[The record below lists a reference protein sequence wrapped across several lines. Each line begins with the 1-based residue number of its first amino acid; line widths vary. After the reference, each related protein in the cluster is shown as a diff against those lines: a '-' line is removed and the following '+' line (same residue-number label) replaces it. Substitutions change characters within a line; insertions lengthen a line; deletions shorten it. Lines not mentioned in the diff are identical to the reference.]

1 MKDHYLNIVSSVE
14 RLHRLFLDVV
24 RVELDLLRVY
34 DINNVQALVLY
45 HLGKAHLTVSE
56 LTNRGYYL
64 GSNVSYNLKKMI
76 ERGYIEQTVSAHD
89 RRVNVVKLTAKGL
102 EFTKKFDAALNRQVA
117 LLTGQDVAFA
127 EVEQSTDLLRRVETF
142 WSSLLI
148 RR

>member
-1 MKDHYLNIVSSVE
+1 MKDKYLCIMSSIE
-14 RLHRLFLDVV
+14 RLHKLFLDVIKT
-24 RVELDLLRVY
+24 ELDRLGVY

-45 HLGKAHLTVSE
+45 HVGKAHLTVSE

-76 ERGYIEQTVSAHD
+76 ERGYIEQTVSTHD
-89 RRVNVVKLTAKGL
+89 HRASIVKLTAKGL
-102 EFTKKFDAALNRQVA
+102 DFIKKFDAALSRQVA
-117 LLTGQDVAFA
+117 LLAGQEVTPS
-127 EVEQSTDLLRRVETF
+127 EVEQGSDLLRRVETF

>member
-1 MKDHYLNIVSSVE
+1 MKNQYLNIVSSVE

-24 RVELDLLRVY
+24 RIELDLLGVY

-76 ERGYIEQTVSAHD
+76 ERGYIEQTVSSHD
-89 RRVNVVKLTAKGL
+89 RRVSVVKLTTKGL
-102 EFTKKFDAALNRQVA
+102 EFIKRFDAALNRQVS
-117 LLTGQDVAFA
+117 LLTGQDVAFS
-127 EVEQSTDLLRRVETF
+127 EVEQSTGLLRRVETF
-142 WSSLLI
+142 WSSLLV

>member
-1 MKDHYLNIVSSVE
+1 MKDQYLTIVSSVE

-24 RVELDLLRVY
+24 RIELDRLGVY
-34 DINNVQALVLY
+34 DLNNVQALVLY

-76 ERGYIEQTVSAHD
+76 ERGYIEQTVSTHD
-89 RRVNVVKLTAKGL
+89 RRASIVRLTAKGL
-102 EFTKKFDAALNRQVA
+102 EFIKKFDTALNRQVA

-127 EVEQSTDLLRRVETF
+127 EVEQGTSLLRRVEAF
-142 WSSLLI
+142 WSSLLV

>member
-1 MKDHYLNIVSSVE
+1 MKDQYLNIVSSVE

-24 RVELDLLRVY
+24 RTELDRLGVH

-45 HLGKAHLTVSE
+45 HLGRAHLTVSE

-76 ERGYIEQTVSAHD
+76 ERGYIEQTVSVHD
-89 RRVNVVKLTAKGL
+89 RRASIVKLTAKGL
-102 EFTKKFDAALNRQVA
+102 EFIKKFDTALNRQVT
-117 LLTGQDVAFA
+117 LLTGQDMASA
-127 EVEQSTDLLRRVETF
+127 DVEHGTGLLRRVEAF
-142 WSSLLI
+142 WSSLVM